1 MTRILPYRS
10 DSNPVEHRLEM
21 TCSDILKTDCAFPAR
36 CPDCDLPAYHKLP
49 LPFGSTDARARQ
61 SSTNGTGTAIGAPE
75 ARAGSVA
82 SSMCLHPA
90 SKYRLHDTP
99 LCSMRIVHGCAR
111 RSARV
116 ASLPLMFPARTW
128 VPRISVPLAL
138 LHADRTATRNELVRG
153 TQHQIGLDR
162 KYAPRLVER
171 VAPITGA
178 WLAVPSRFDHP
189 VRSLPRV
196 PHR

>member
-1 MTRILPYRS
+1 MSIIPRTCHRS
-10 DSNPVEHRLEM
+10 IDPIVEHPCTFSIYHFYSYADPLSSILSVTKVRVLELSRWHRRSV
-21 TCSDILKTDCAFPAR
+21 TTE
-36 CPDCDLPAYHKLP
+36 
-49 LPFGSTDARARQ
+49 
-61 SSTNGTGTAIGAPE
+61 GTIGTVE
-75 ARAGSVA
+75 AGVSRVA
-82 SSMCLHPA
+82 SSMCLHAA
-90 SKYRLHDTP
+90 SKYHFHHTP
-99 LCSMRIVHGCAR
+99 LCSKRIVHGCAR